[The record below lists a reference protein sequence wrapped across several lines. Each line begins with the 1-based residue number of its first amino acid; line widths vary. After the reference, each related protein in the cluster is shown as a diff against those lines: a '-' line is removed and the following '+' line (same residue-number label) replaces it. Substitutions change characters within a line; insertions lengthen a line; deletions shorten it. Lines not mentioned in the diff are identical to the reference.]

1 MNPFSAESL
10 GIGKDSDLEN
20 DTPAFGGA
28 PEASTEPSDDN
39 PFSSK
44 NLGMTGQAQIE
55 IYSGFLANRE
65 VSPDTYAGARRIAKD
80 LGVPVLLGERDP
92 EYVRSQ
98 HVVTKA
104 RQLLDRYPRL
114 EAFLKDPDKQKLVH
128 DDLVGLQRIGY
139 LIDNLRA
146 EEKATNI
153 FETIQQLPEAIGV
166 MFSKMGANYGEAF
179 VRTGIANAFS
189 QSAAAE
195 SAPGMAMAKTILT
208 AIGQEEAAER
218 IIIDPNRYRI
228 DPQGDLAK
236 KFAEKSAKYAKE
248 FAYIQERATTGSFAS
263 DAIFMG
269 GTALAGMAPAIG
281 ASLLT
286 GMPAVGLTLMA
297 SQAGADRYVQ
307 ARDRGWS
314 VEAAAA
320 EGVFFGLVEAITEK
334 LPLDAILARKAVD
347 SGALFSVLRAMGLE
361 GLQETLVSVIEMGYD
376 RGIVG
381 EEDAFDGAMRK
392 LALAFTVGAGVGG
405 TLRGGAM
412 GLQAGLQA
420 ILPDPKASVYEEA
433 VKQLHAEVASVKTTA
448 RAPEVMKEA
457 LSAMSDGAEV
467 YVNADEMLELQQSGA
482 LTMAELEEAG
492 APEEF
497 IQQLQLGGD
506 VKVSVADLLTLSP
519 KVFEAIA
526 PSVRRDVNSD
536 TAREAALKL
545 EERDQT
551 VARLLSD
558 MQAKIDADSSA
569 RPVYTTVFEQ
579 LSATGRY
586 TDAQLDNMSTF
597 VAERYEAR
605 AANTTKTAEELFL
618 QDNVRIRAGRARVQP
633 TGTLEQAQ
641 QGFADPRIPELEQA
655 ARDRSE
661 GRITQEQYQAVV
673 DQYKPVLP
681 YESVPEPATDAEMRG
696 ALASNKVGRLG
707 KGGEFVG
714 QGVGLRLDIPAYTQK
729 GVWVPTIHN
738 PQGKPVAHEAAARIT
753 NATFTEPGDAAETAA
768 GKVGRGEKGKAPFA
782 QINGTLE
789 SVDPAELKAA
799 ADAALNDP
807 AWTQVGYDPR
817 RHTFFYDRKTQQP
830 VLAADEVIQVG
841 PLVLAKNAQFGD
853 AGTFLFQSAAPLQE
867 QPLTIVGTGPG
878 GRVLN
883 RDIGRAFTDRHMAAY
898 GRALDPEDPADYAI
912 ILDSLL
918 ADYAEQS
925 RQPDSGDSWYTDD
938 IAEAVRLTEYIYPEL
953 ANPQFR
959 DLFLTVTALLSP
971 QQKPGP
977 NWENAILALRSWK
990 ETGRIDLSKPSGAKF
1005 GVNTKGLQ
1013 LLQYLIDTK
1022 GLEGAMR
1029 WVQEEHTGREM
1040 AEIRRDSGLFV
1051 EKPRLGQYT
1060 PSELNLKSVTL
1071 GIYMFGPKV
1080 GDFMQNSV
1088 GIDQNA
1094 VTVDLWAARSYNRYI
1109 GRLLDTPD
1117 GDLVSDVRGAK
1128 ERNQIKRLIRDAAEQ
1143 AGIDPSAMQAALWYF
1158 EQRLY
1163 RSHGVKAV
1171 SQNFSGAAETAL
1183 KSRGLEDALRT
1194 PVSYQQDAVGDAGK
1208 SPSASPARP
1217 VATEGERPGRDI
1229 RAGAVGRGEL
1239 GAGQEGVPAAPLQPL
1254 PGAPKL
1260 NGEQFGPIAELVSV
1274 AEAYAEK
1281 AGIPYTR
1288 QPVYVPITPS
1298 RSERI
1303 AQAYEEAKHEP
1314 RNPDVRRAYRALIT
1328 QTRAQ
1333 YDALIDAGYTFTFF
1347 DNDSDPYDGIP
1358 WSAMRDLRDNKTMAV
1373 YSTLAGY
1380 GTDQTFD
1387 PSEHMLLEDTG
1398 LTWKDQN
1405 GNDVKVL
1412 ANDLFRAVHDAL
1424 GHGLEG
1430 AGFRARGEENAWQ
1443 SHARLFTGEAVKA
1456 LTTETRGQ
1464 NSWLNYGPYG
1474 ERNRTAPLEDTVFAN
1489 QKMTILPSWVSSE
1502 GAVGRYGLPVNED
1515 GTVTLTHFS
1524 ETEGLTQLDPS
1535 YHGTGMAGDEGARK
1549 NIEGWVDRSYF
1560 GVSVGKEGGYVSEFP
1575 AGTPS
1580 YEARVPADSL
1590 YDYQQD
1596 PDGLMATVKDQAITQ
1611 RRANGDHIYDL
1622 GKLNTLYEKA
1632 IADAGYEGY
1641 FNNAMQGLTVAKFTP
1656 TPVAAAGVTPLAQQ
1670 QEDVTA
1676 RGSFQQER
1684 DTYGNLEN
1692 IITLMENADLSTFL
1706 HEGGHF
1712 WLFQM
1717 KQDLDSD
1724 YLTEEGR
1731 ARLQKQFDTTV
1742 NWFLENSRQAW
1753 ADIQG
1758 MAKAARK
1765 TANSNPDDADA
1776 QRRAER
1782 LEAAVSRAKL
1792 GGGAIYME
1800 DVARNFMNGTIENGT
1815 DLEVAYH
1822 ELWARGVEAYLG
1834 EGKAPSAELRNAFAS
1849 FSAWMIGIYKN
1860 LRRLNV
1866 QLDDN
1871 IRGVFDRLVAT
1882 DEAIAEEV
1890 QRDAYKI
1897 PDEVRDMANEKELA
1911 ELQRLAKEAE
1921 FEAQQR
1927 LQSVVA
1933 EEIASMNREEYK
1945 AAKAAAE
1952 ERISDEVYA
1961 EPKYAAVEL
1970 SRRGRLPDGTQLTTS
1985 DGKPSKLRMLRDEFV
2000 AVFGVDAARAMPRGM
2015 FTNKAEDATGIAEFA
2030 MLAGFDSQDSM
2041 VAELTKPMPRA
2052 RDLIRQRTNEYMDA
2066 QFSELLDPAMVAE
2079 KASEIVLSDKRIE
2092 LAELQARIL
2101 KRMARPVL
2109 LTAAQRRVIEEGAP
2123 PAAVDRE
2130 RIKTAKDLAIG
2141 AEPVP
2146 EQLDVAAVEAQR
2158 AANIPQRR
2166 AQSAARRQTI
2176 SLLRSLDMA
2185 AIKQAAAEY
2194 VNRAAVKD
2202 LTPQRY
2208 IAAAERLS
2216 RKASKAIASRDYEE
2230 AFALLEQ
2237 KALNLAIAKQARD
2250 AQKKVDSIVS
2260 RQNRLAKRSDKK
2272 LAGSYRLQIFNVA
2285 RALMDAA
2292 GIVSYPV
2299 DSLVAVVDAASAEYA
2314 KDAPE
2319 YASLVGRA
2327 QNVATTLEPYNG
2339 QYRNMPYSEFLSAVQ
2354 EIQSI
2359 VTEARAAQSMLIE
2372 GQRVEHEI
2380 IVNEMSA
2387 QTADR
2392 APEGEPLG
2400 RGTPEQREYISALGT
2415 LKAALTRV
2423 ESWARALD
2431 GGRADGPFN
2440 TYIVKPVFAALTE
2453 YYANRTAPIQKLVEA
2468 LRPIAGSLKASGKIA
2483 APELDNYVFQN
2494 KAELL
2499 HAILHTGN
2507 ESNKQKLLRG
2517 GQVDVNTRLKYQ
2529 WTPTTEASDPLDTS
2543 RWDAFMRRMYAEGV
2557 ITKADMDAVQA
2568 IWDIFEETKG
2578 AAQKAHFRMHGF
2590 YFTEIEPSPVQ
2601 TPFGT
2606 YRGGYAPAITDKMMD
2621 VAGGARIDA
2630 ENLASQQNAS
2640 MFPGAE
2646 NGFTKSRVEAFAE
2659 PLELDLLR
2667 IPGHFDRVMKYAY
2680 LGPAIRDVAR
2690 LVTSQGFR
2698 SMINRFS
2705 PNAVDQLIVPWLQ
2718 RTVSQTVTTRGP
2730 GQRFTRVLSTISN
2743 RIGMQT
2749 MAGNIVNAAQ
2759 QITGL
2764 SSAAVIVPPRL
2775 LMKHLASFKQDGV
2788 GVRTFISQHSAYM
2801 DVRFRNGVS
2810 DMLENVDNILRD
2822 TTVLAKT
2829 QAYAQRYA
2837 YFAQQAIQNLI
2848 DPVVWMAAFDHAHD
2862 IGVWQSAYDANQR
2875 LGEAEATKKA
2885 DAAAAYYADSIVRQ
2899 TQAPM
2904 GAAEVSRIETGTPL
2918 WRIFVKFYSYFNA
2931 MLNLNAAEF
2940 DITKRQIGYKGK
2952 AGKFFYLYMMGV
2964 FVPAV
2969 VAEGISM
2976 AARGEFDTEDD
2987 DDLAVALAELFL
2999 LSQIKYVAGFVPG
3012 GSAAV
3017 NRIIGQ
3023 FTDVPYDDRLSF
3035 SPVLG
3040 IFDQAISGT
3049 ANLVED
3055 IVTAAVEGEPARDAS
3070 KIIRDGLNAIALILG
3085 LPTNWFSKP
3094 VQFLQKIEEGE
3105 EDPEGVA
3112 DYVKGFFTG
3121 RSQPPKQ

>member
-1 MNPFSAESL
+1 
-10 GIGKDSDLEN
+10 
-20 DTPAFGGA
+20 
-28 PEASTEPSDDN
+28 
-39 PFSSK
+39 
-44 NLGMTGQAQIE
+44 
-55 IYSGFLANRE
+55 
-65 VSPDTYAGARRIAKD
+65 
-80 LGVPVLLGERDP
+80 
-92 EYVRSQ
+92 
-98 HVVTKA
+98 
-104 RQLLDRYPRL
+104 
-114 EAFLKDPDKQKLVH
+114 
-128 DDLVGLQRIGY
+128 
-139 LIDNLRA
+139 
-146 EEKATNI
+146 
-153 FETIQQLPEAIGV
+153 
-166 MFSKMGANYGEAF
+166 
-179 VRTGIANAFS
+179 
-189 QSAAAE
+189 
-195 SAPGMAMAKTILT
+195 
-208 AIGQEEAAER
+208 
-218 IIIDPNRYRI
+218 
-228 DPQGDLAK
+228 
-236 KFAEKSAKYAKE
+236 
-248 FAYIQERATTGSFAS
+248 
-263 DAIFMG
+263 
-269 GTALAGMAPAIG
+269 
-281 ASLLT
+281 
-286 GMPAVGLTLMA
+286 
-297 SQAGADRYVQ
+297 
-307 ARDRGWS
+307 
-314 VEAAAA
+314 
-320 EGVFFGLVEAITEK
+320 
-334 LPLDAILARKAVD
+334 
-347 SGALFSVLRAMGLE
+347 
-361 GLQETLVSVIEMGYD
+361 
-376 RGIVG
+376 
-381 EEDAFDGAMRK
+381 
-392 LALAFTVGAGVGG
+392 
-405 TLRGGAM
+405 
-412 GLQAGLQA
+412 
-420 ILPDPKASVYEEA
+420 
-433 VKQLHAEVASVKTTA
+433 
-448 RAPEVMKEA
+448 
-457 LSAMSDGAEV
+457 
-467 YVNADEMLELQQSGA
+467 
-482 LTMAELEEAG
+482 
-492 APEEF
+492 
-497 IQQLQLGGD
+497 
-506 VKVSVADLLTLSP
+506 
-519 KVFEAIA
+519 
-526 PSVRRDVNSD
+526 
-536 TAREAALKL
+536 
-545 EERDQT
+545 
-551 VARLLSD
+551 
-558 MQAKIDADSSA
+558 
-569 RPVYTTVFEQ
+569 
-579 LSATGRY
+579 
-586 TDAQLDNMSTF
+586 
-597 VAERYEAR
+597 
-605 AANTTKTAEELFL
+605 
-618 QDNVRIRAGRARVQP
+618 
-633 TGTLEQAQ
+633 
-641 QGFADPRIPELEQA
+641 
-655 ARDRSE
+655 
-661 GRITQEQYQAVV
+661 
-673 DQYKPVLP
+673 
-681 YESVPEPATDAEMRG
+681 
-696 ALASNKVGRLG
+696 
-707 KGGEFVG
+707 
-714 QGVGLRLDIPAYTQK
+714 
-729 GVWVPTIHN
+729 
-738 PQGKPVAHEAAARIT
+738 
-753 NATFTEPGDAAETAA
+753 
-768 GKVGRGEKGKAPFA
+768 
-782 QINGTLE
+782 
-789 SVDPAELKAA
+789 
-799 ADAALNDP
+799 
-807 AWTQVGYDPR
+807 
-817 RHTFFYDRKTQQP
+817 
-830 VLAADEVIQVG
+830 
-841 PLVLAKNAQFGD
+841 
-853 AGTFLFQSAAPLQE
+853 
-867 QPLTIVGTGPG
+867 
-878 GRVLN
+878 
-883 RDIGRAFTDRHMAAY
+883 
-898 GRALDPEDPADYAI
+898 
-912 ILDSLL
+912 
-918 ADYAEQS
+918 
-925 RQPDSGDSWYTDD
+925 
-938 IAEAVRLTEYIYPEL
+938 
-953 ANPQFR
+953 
-959 DLFLTVTALLSP
+959 
-971 QQKPGP
+971 
-977 NWENAILALRSWK
+977 
-990 ETGRIDLSKPSGAKF
+990 
-1005 GVNTKGLQ
+1005 
-1013 LLQYLIDTK
+1013 
-1022 GLEGAMR
+1022 
-1029 WVQEEHTGREM
+1029 
-1040 AEIRRDSGLFV
+1040 
-1051 EKPRLGQYT
+1051 
-1060 PSELNLKSVTL
+1060 
-1071 GIYMFGPKV
+1071 
-1080 GDFMQNSV
+1080 
-1088 GIDQNA
+1088 
-1094 VTVDLWAARSYNRYI
+1094 
-1109 GRLLDTPD
+1109 
-1117 GDLVSDVRGAK
+1117 
-1128 ERNQIKRLIRDAAEQ
+1128 
-1143 AGIDPSAMQAALWYF
+1143 
-1158 EQRLY
+1158 
-1163 RSHGVKAV
+1163 
-1171 SQNFSGAAETAL
+1171 
-1183 KSRGLEDALRT
+1183 
-1194 PVSYQQDAVGDAGK
+1194 
-1208 SPSASPARP
+1208 
-1217 VATEGERPGRDI
+1217 
-1229 RAGAVGRGEL
+1229 
-1239 GAGQEGVPAAPLQPL
+1239 
-1254 PGAPKL
+1254 
-1260 NGEQFGPIAELVSV
+1260 
-1274 AEAYAEK
+1274 
-1281 AGIPYTR
+1281 
-1288 QPVYVPITPS
+1288 
-1298 RSERI
+1298 
-1303 AQAYEEAKHEP
+1303 
-1314 RNPDVRRAYRALIT
+1314 
-1328 QTRAQ
+1328 
-1333 YDALIDAGYTFTFF
+1333 
-1347 DNDSDPYDGIP
+1347 
-1358 WSAMRDLRDNKTMAV
+1358 
-1373 YSTLAGY
+1373 
-1380 GTDQTFD
+1380 
-1387 PSEHMLLEDTG
+1387 
-1398 LTWKDQN
+1398 
-1405 GNDVKVL
+1405 
-1412 ANDLFRAVHDAL
+1412 
-1424 GHGLEG
+1424 
-1430 AGFRARGEENAWQ
+1430 
-1443 SHARLFTGEAVKA
+1443 
-1456 LTTETRGQ
+1456 
-1464 NSWLNYGPYG
+1464 
-1474 ERNRTAPLEDTVFAN
+1474 
-1489 QKMTILPSWVSSE
+1489 
-1502 GAVGRYGLPVNED
+1502 
-1515 GTVTLTHFS
+1515 
-1524 ETEGLTQLDPS
+1524 
-1535 YHGTGMAGDEGARK
+1535 
-1549 NIEGWVDRSYF
+1549 
-1560 GVSVGKEGGYVSEFP
+1560 
-1575 AGTPS
+1575 
-1580 YEARVPADSL
+1580 
-1590 YDYQQD
+1590 
-1596 PDGLMATVKDQAITQ
+1596 
-1611 RRANGDHIYDL
+1611 
-1622 GKLNTLYEKA
+1622 
-1632 IADAGYEGY
+1632 
-1641 FNNAMQGLTVAKFTP
+1641 
-1656 TPVAAAGVTPLAQQ
+1656 
-1670 QEDVTA
+1670 
-1676 RGSFQQER
+1676 
-1684 DTYGNLEN
+1684 
-1692 IITLMENADLSTFL
+1692 MENADLSTFL

-1834 EGKAPSAELRNAFAS
+1834 EGKAPSAALRNAFAS

-1952 ERISDEVYA
+1952 ERISAEVYA

-2109 LTAAQRRVIEEGAP
+2109 LAAGQRRVIEEGAP

-2130 RIKTAKDLAIG
+2130 RIKTAKALAIG

-2299 DSLVAVVDAASAEYA
+2299 DSLVAVVDVASAEYA

-2327 QNVATTLEPYNG
+2327 QNVATTLEPYKG

-2372 GQRVEHEI
+2372 GQRVEHES

-2440 TYIVKPVFAALTE
+2440 TYIVKPVFTALTE

-2517 GQVDVNTRLKYQ
+2517 GQVDVNTRLKYH
-2529 WTPTTEASDPLDTS
+2529 WTTTTEASDPLDTS

-2690 LVTSQGFR
+2690 LVTTRDFR

-2730 GQRFTRVLSTISN
+2730 GQRFTSVLSTISN

-2775 LMKHLASFKQDGV
+2775 LMKHLASFKQNGV

-2837 YFAQQAIQNLI
+2837 YFAQQAVQNLI

-3070 KIIRDGLNAIALILG
+3070 KIIRDGLNAIALIFG

-3094 VQFLQKIEEGE
+3094 VQFLQKIEEGK

>member
-1 MNPFSAESL
+1 MVEFTPDQFLALSSDMPIDAEVRENADDLAQMMLDGQRIDPPYLVVRDDGVVDIHDGRHRALAAKQL
-10 GIGKDSDLEN
+10 GIGK
-20 DTPAFGGA
+20 
-28 PEASTEPSDDN
+28 
-39 PFSSK
+39 
-44 NLGMTGQAQIE
+44 I
-55 IYSGFLANRE
+55 
-65 VSPDTYAGARRIAKD
+65 
-80 LGVPVLLGERDP
+80 PVLLMGEGGTAFPSTIQSIRPQLGARDP
-92 EYVRSQ
+92 SFVG
-98 HVVTKA
+98 T
-104 RQLLDRYPRL
+104 L
-114 EAFLKDPDKQKLVH
+114 EQ
-128 DDLVGLQRIGY
+128 
-139 LIDNLRA
+139 
-146 EEKATNI
+146 T
-153 FETIQQLPEAIGV
+153 
-166 MFSKMGANYGEAF
+166 
-179 VRTGIANAFS
+179 
-189 QSAAAE
+189 
-195 SAPGMAMAKTILT
+195 
-208 AIGQEEAAER
+208 
-218 IIIDPNRYRI
+218 
-228 DPQGDLAK
+228 
-236 KFAEKSAKYAKE
+236 AKE
-248 FAYIQERATTGSFAS
+248 FDISAEQL
-263 DAIFMG
+263 
-269 GTALAGMAPAIG
+269 ALE
-281 ASLLT
+281 L
-286 GMPAVGLTLMA
+286 
-297 SQAGADRYVQ
+297 
-307 ARDRGWS
+307 
-314 VEAAAA
+314 EAA
-320 EGVFFGLVEAITEK
+320 GGDITQTPRFKEWF
-334 LPLDAILARKAVD
+334 RESKAVD
-347 SGALFSVLRAMGLE
+347 SDGRP
-361 GLQETLVSVIEMGYD
+361 LVVYHGTSADIE
-376 RGIVG
+376 
-381 EEDAFDGAMRK
+381 AFDPDRR
-392 LALAFTVGAGVGG
+392 VGYQQGVGIWMSGSPAVATTYAAGVGRNVLPTYASLQQPIVVEAAGSVWSQLGADTVIRIPETVASAEDVALLRDLGIEAQEGQITEAREVRLGDLGLAGREGKFSTNDIARWARTLGGVDGVIFKDIVDRGPGVLDAEAQAEARAPATNILAFEPGQVKSVFNRG
-405 TLRGGAM
+405 TFDPTSPLILEQEGLTAEEKRQTKQDERVADKNSHGLMPYLRDYSDAEPRRNKKQALVQDTKNNNAREQLSRVDEILALNPDAHTSVEAWLQMMADAYGVQDVPIAPYRFIEEINGQGSIDNLARLTPGQIADADHGFENAAAFREAYTSGKLSVETTAKLFLWSFLSRGVSPYTQEGLFIDAFPGIDPWIAQAAAGNLDVEAFAEWAKTVAPKGSGQPGAGATHNLNAFGRDFLVKM
-412 GLQAGLQA
+412 SQDVGDGTGRSRLQYIHDLMADPNSTGQQVRREFAAVGEGVGIDNKVVSFTLLVAGFDDVLVLDRVQFRQMYNDGRFDGVNLYDGFKTEDGKAVTGSGLAKQGDGARGILIYEAMERAVSARIDEIYTALGREGQGSVGRYHWETWVADSQQEASHGSLGA
-420 ILPDPKASVYEEA
+420 ILPAALGDKTAIHKVAAKQGEYGSYAYGARYGVDGSGISYFTYPTPTGKVWLFTVEQFVEFQQEVKKAANKVVPTKFKVTEA
-433 VKQLHAEVASVKTTA
+433 GNAPWYQ
-448 RAPEVMKEA
+448 RPEVNRDA
-457 LSAMSDGAEV
+457 LDQLAERISSGPAGDGAGTLFQ
-467 YVNADEMLELQQSGA
+467 DGSDQLISDRLP
-482 LTMAELEEAG
+482 AG
-492 APEEF
+492 A
-497 IQQLQLGGD
+497 
-506 VKVSVADLLTLSP
+506 A
-519 KVFEAIA
+519 
-526 PSVRRDVNSD
+526 
-536 TAREAALKL
+536 
-545 EERDQT
+545 
-551 VARLLSD
+551 
-558 MQAKIDADSSA
+558 
-569 RPVYTTVFEQ
+569 
-579 LSATGRY
+579 
-586 TDAQLDNMSTF
+586 
-597 VAERYEAR
+597 
-605 AANTTKTAEELFL
+605 
-618 QDNVRIRAGRARVQP
+618 
-633 TGTLEQAQ
+633 
-641 QGFADPRIPELEQA
+641 
-655 ARDRSE
+655 
-661 GRITQEQYQAVV
+661 
-673 DQYKPVLP
+673 
-681 YESVPEPATDAEMRG
+681 
-696 ALASNKVGRLG
+696 
-707 KGGEFVG
+707 
-714 QGVGLRLDIPAYTQK
+714 
-729 GVWVPTIHN
+729 
-738 PQGKPVAHEAAARIT
+738 
-753 NATFTEPGDAAETAA
+753 
-768 GKVGRGEKGKAPFA
+768 
-782 QINGTLE
+782 
-789 SVDPAELKAA
+789 
-799 ADAALNDP
+799 
-807 AWTQVGYDPR
+807 
-817 RHTFFYDRKTQQP
+817 
-830 VLAADEVIQVG
+830 
-841 PLVLAKNAQFGD
+841 
-853 AGTFLFQSAAPLQE
+853 
-867 QPLTIVGTGPG
+867 
-878 GRVLN
+878 
-883 RDIGRAFTDRHMAAY
+883 
-898 GRALDPEDPADYAI
+898 
-912 ILDSLL
+912 
-918 ADYAEQS
+918 
-925 RQPDSGDSWYTDD
+925 
-938 IAEAVRLTEYIYPEL
+938 
-953 ANPQFR
+953 
-959 DLFLTVTALLSP
+959 
-971 QQKPGP
+971 
-977 NWENAILALRSWK
+977 
-990 ETGRIDLSKPSGAKF
+990 
-1005 GVNTKGLQ
+1005 
-1013 LLQYLIDTK
+1013 
-1022 GLEGAMR
+1022 
-1029 WVQEEHTGREM
+1029 
-1040 AEIRRDSGLFV
+1040 
-1051 EKPRLGQYT
+1051 
-1060 PSELNLKSVTL
+1060 
-1071 GIYMFGPKV
+1071 
-1080 GDFMQNSV
+1080 
-1088 GIDQNA
+1088 
-1094 VTVDLWAARSYNRYI
+1094 
-1109 GRLLDTPD
+1109 
-1117 GDLVSDVRGAK
+1117 
-1128 ERNQIKRLIRDAAEQ
+1128 
-1143 AGIDPSAMQAALWYF
+1143 
-1158 EQRLY
+1158 
-1163 RSHGVKAV
+1163 
-1171 SQNFSGAAETAL
+1171 
-1183 KSRGLEDALRT
+1183 
-1194 PVSYQQDAVGDAGK
+1194 
-1208 SPSASPARP
+1208 
-1217 VATEGERPGRDI
+1217 
-1229 RAGAVGRGEL
+1229 
-1239 GAGQEGVPAAPLQPL
+1239 
-1254 PGAPKL
+1254 
-1260 NGEQFGPIAELVSV
+1260 
-1274 AEAYAEK
+1274 
-1281 AGIPYTR
+1281 
-1288 QPVYVPITPS
+1288 
-1298 RSERI
+1298 
-1303 AQAYEEAKHEP
+1303 
-1314 RNPDVRRAYRALIT
+1314 
-1328 QTRAQ
+1328 
-1333 YDALIDAGYTFTFF
+1333 
-1347 DNDSDPYDGIP
+1347 
-1358 WSAMRDLRDNKTMAV
+1358 
-1373 YSTLAGY
+1373 
-1380 GTDQTFD
+1380 
-1387 PSEHMLLEDTG
+1387 
-1398 LTWKDQN
+1398 
-1405 GNDVKVL
+1405 
-1412 ANDLFRAVHDAL
+1412 
-1424 GHGLEG
+1424 
-1430 AGFRARGEENAWQ
+1430 
-1443 SHARLFTGEAVKA
+1443 
-1456 LTTETRGQ
+1456 
-1464 NSWLNYGPYG
+1464 
-1474 ERNRTAPLEDTVFAN
+1474 
-1489 QKMTILPSWVSSE
+1489 
-1502 GAVGRYGLPVNED
+1502 
-1515 GTVTLTHFS
+1515 
-1524 ETEGLTQLDPS
+1524 
-1535 YHGTGMAGDEGARK
+1535 
-1549 NIEGWVDRSYF
+1549 
-1560 GVSVGKEGGYVSEFP
+1560 
-1575 AGTPS
+1575 
-1580 YEARVPADSL
+1580 
-1590 YDYQQD
+1590 
-1596 PDGLMATVKDQAITQ
+1596 
-1611 RRANGDHIYDL
+1611 
-1622 GKLNTLYEKA
+1622 
-1632 IADAGYEGY
+1632 
-1641 FNNAMQGLTVAKFTP
+1641 
-1656 TPVAAAGVTPLAQQ
+1656 LAQQ
-1670 QEDVTA
+1670 QKGVTA

-1692 IITLMENADLSTFL
+1692 IITLLENADLSTFL

-1742 NWFLENSRQAW
+1742 NWFLKNSRQAW
-1753 ADIQG
+1753 ADIQR

-1782 LEAAVSRAKL
+1782 MEAAVSRAKL
-1792 GGGAIYME
+1792 GGGAVYME

-1822 ELWARGVEAYLG
+1822 ELWARGVEKYLG
-1834 EGKAPSAELRNAFAS
+1834 EGKAPSAALRNAFAS
-1849 FSAWMIGIYKN
+1849 YSAWMTGIYKN

-1866 QLDDN
+1866 QLDDD

-1882 DEAIAEEV
+1882 EEAIAEEV

-1897 PDEVRDMANEKELA
+1897 PDEVRNMANEQELA

-1933 EEIASMNREEYK
+1933 EEIASMNRAEYK

-1952 ERISDEVYA
+1952 ERISAEVYA

-1985 DGKPSKLRMLRDEFV
+1985 DGKPAKLRMLRDEFV

-2041 VAELTKPMPRA
+2041 VAELTKPMPQA

-2079 KASEIVLSDKRIE
+2079 KASEIVLSDKQIE

-2109 LTAAQRRVIEEGAP
+2109 LTAAQRRAIEEGAP

-2130 RIKTAKDLAIG
+2130 RVETAKALATG

-2146 EQLDVAAVEAQR
+2146 EQLDLAAAEAQR
-2158 AANIPQRR
+2158 AGNIPQRR
-2166 AQSAARRQTI
+2166 AQNAARRQTI
-2176 SLLRSLDMA
+2176 SLLRGLDIT

-2327 QNVATTLEPYNG
+2327 QNVATTLEPYKG

-2359 VTEARAAQSMLIE
+2359 VTEARAAQSMLIDGE
-2372 GQRVEHEI
+2372 RVEHEI

-2440 TYIVKPVFAALTE
+2440 TYIVKPVFTALTE

-2529 WTPTTEASDPLDTS
+2529 WTPTTEASDTLDTS
-2543 RWDAFMRRMYAEGV
+2543 QWDAFMRRMYAEGV
-2557 ITKADMDAVQA
+2557 ITKADMDAVKA

-2606 YRGGYAPAITDKMMD
+2606 YPGGYVPAITDKMMD

-2659 PLELDLLR
+2659 PLELDLLK

-2690 LVTSQGFR
+2690 LVTSRDFR

-2730 GQRFTRVLSTISN
+2730 GQRFTSVLSTISN

-2775 LMKHLASFKQDGV
+2775 LMKHLASFKQNGV

-2801 DVRFRNGVS
+2801 DVRFRNGVN
-2810 DMLENVDNILRD
+2810 DMLQNVDNILRD

-2837 YFAQQAIQNLI
+2837 YFAQQAVQNLV

-2875 LGEAEATKKA
+2875 LGETEATKKA

-2964 FVPAV
+2964 LVPAV

-3070 KIIRDGLNAIALILG
+3070 KIIRDGLNAIALIFG

-3094 VQFLQKIEEGE
+3094 VQFLQKIEEGK

-3112 DYVKGFFTG
+3112 DYVKGFTTG